1 MKPVQP
7 ALIQETADNRLCPVA
22 MLVLSACV
30 RIDATAED
38 YPHLLRRPI
47 DANAVAVGISMKLKV
62 LFGSLSPTLYTGA
75 YFIRL
80 EEKEDIL
87 SGLPLNRGKSTLGC
101 SRPE

>member
-1 MKPVQP
+1 
-7 ALIQETADNRLCPVA
+7 